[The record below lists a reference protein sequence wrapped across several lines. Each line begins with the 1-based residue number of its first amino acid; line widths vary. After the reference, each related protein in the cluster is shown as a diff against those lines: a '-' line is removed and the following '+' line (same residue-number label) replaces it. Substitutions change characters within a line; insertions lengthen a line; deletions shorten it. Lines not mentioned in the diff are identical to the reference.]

1 MMATGEPHCRLYLT
15 LPPLLSGEVRAAF
28 EQTIA
33 SVDVAC
39 VLLAQGDAAPD
50 LAQASEIV
58 RRTQE
63 LGIAVLVE
71 NDTELALSLGAD
83 GLHLGDAQEQSY
95 RAARDR
101 LGNAA
106 ILGVSCGDNRHAAM
120 TLAEMGADYIAFGG
134 PPLEGERRAELIA
147 WWSEI
152 FQVPCVA
159 LHVEDAGEASRL
171 AGLGADFIVPS
182 AKLWLADDPAARLA
196 EIASSIIE
204 ARGAALPRRV
214 RAAR

>member
-1 MMATGEPHCRLYLT
+1 MMAITDPQCELYLK
-15 LPPLLSGEVRAAF
+15 LPPLLSREVKAAF

-39 VLLAQGDAAPD
+39 VLLAQGDTAPD

-63 LGIAVLVE
+63 FGIAVLVE
-71 NDTELALSLGAD
+71 NDSELALVLGAD
-83 GLHLGDAQEQSY
+83 GLHLSDADERSY
-95 RAARDR
+95 GQARSR

-106 ILGVSCGDNRHAAM
+106 ILGVSCGDNRHTTM

-134 PPLEGERRAELIA
+134 APVAGEQRAELIA

-159 LHVEDAGEASRL
+159 LDVDDADEASRL
-171 AGLGADFIVPS
+171 VELGADFVGPAAS
-182 AKLWLADDPAARLA
+182 LWLAEDAASKLSK
-196 EIASSIIE
+196 IAASITE
-204 ARGAALPRRV
+204 TRSAA
-214 RAAR
+214 